1 MSPEAFGFYKMLFVK
16 QGKMRI
22 TIKDERGIPHMQE
35 LNKYDGIVT
44 PTGRVIV
51 LEALEDAVYLEVM
64 LGQTVNHTIKEIG
77 EVFSTTA
84 LGEYKRGDRFTV
96 NVISSGFVDV
106 TIVCFDQNDCVFE
119 RELTRNIMIFGYEGE
134 GLVEV
139 DGKKQILK
147 PDDSLRIMRGSHI
160 RMYPTTGQLKI
171 GLTNFYI

>member
-1 MSPEAFGFYKMLFVK
+1 MWRSQCAIL
-16 QGKMRI
+16 QWHSC
-22 TIKDERGIPHMQE
+22 GID
-35 LNKYDGIVT
+35 LKG
-44 PTGRVIV
+44 
-51 LEALEDAVYLEVM
+51 
-64 LGQTVNHTIKEIG
+64 TV
-77 EVFSTTA
+77 
-84 LGEYKRGDRFTV
+84 GDYE

-106 TIVCFDQNDCVFE
+106 TIVCFDQNGCVFE

>member
-1 MSPEAFGFYKMLFVK
+1 
-16 QGKMRI
+16 
-22 TIKDERGIPHMQE
+22 
-35 LNKYDGIVT
+35 
-44 PTGRVIV
+44 
-51 LEALEDAVYLEVM
+51 M

-77 EVFSTTA
+77 EVFSTAA
-84 LGEYKRGDRFTV
+84 LGEYKKNEMALV

-119 RELTRNIMIFGYEGE
+119 RKLTRNIMIFGYEGE

-139 DGKKQILK
+139 DDKKQILK